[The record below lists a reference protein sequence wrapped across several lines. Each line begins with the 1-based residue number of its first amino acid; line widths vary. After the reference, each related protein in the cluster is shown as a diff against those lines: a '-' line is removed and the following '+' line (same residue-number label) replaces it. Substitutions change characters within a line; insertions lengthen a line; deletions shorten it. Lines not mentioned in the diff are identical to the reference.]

1 MTNSVEILVEQLA
14 ERFLKTS
21 KRLVTAES
29 CTGGGLAENLTR
41 LSGSSSW
48 FECGFITYSNQ
59 SKQDVLSV
67 SVETIEEFGAVSE
80 EVALAMAE
88 GALAQSSADYSVSIT
103 GIAGP
108 DGGTNE
114 KPVGTVCIAW
124 CERNTS
130 GSTTRINFSGDRQK
144 IREQSCLLAM
154 QGLLDIL
161 QKASD

>member
-59 SKQDVLSV
+59 SKQDILSV
-67 SVETIEEFGAVSE
+67 SIETIEELVQ
-80 EVALAMAE
+80 LA
-88 GALAQSSADYSVSIT
+88 
-103 GIAGP
+103 
-108 DGGTNE
+108 
-114 KPVGTVCIAW
+114 K
-124 CERNTS
+124 
-130 GSTTRINFSGDRQK
+130 K
-144 IREQSCLLAM
+144 
-154 QGLLDIL
+154 
-161 QKASD
+161 

>member
-14 ERFLKTS
+14 ERFLKIS

-41 LSGSSSW
+41 FPGSSSW
-48 FECGFITYSNQ
+48 FDCGFITYSNE
-59 SKQDVLSV
+59 SKQDILSV
-67 SVETIEEFGAVSE
+67 SNETIEEFGVVSE

-108 DGGTNE
+108 DGGTDE
-114 KPVGTVCIAW
+114 KPIGTVCIAW
-124 CERNTS
+124 CERSRGGN
-130 GSTTRINFSGDRQK
+130 TTRINFEGDRQRV
-144 IREQSCLLAM
+144 REQSCLLAM

-161 QKASD
+161 QKSSD

>member
-1 MTNSVEILVEQLA
+1 MAELA
-14 ERFLKTS
+14 ECLKH
-21 KRLVTAES
+21 RGWFVGTAES
-29 CTGGGLAENLTR
+29 CTGGWIAQVLTAAA
-41 LSGSSSW
+41 GSSSW
-48 FECGFITYSNQ
+48 FDCGFITYSNE
-59 SKQDVLSV
+59 SKQDILSV
-67 SVETIEEFGAVSE
+67 SNETIEEFGAVSE

-108 DGGTNE
+108 DGGTDD